1 MAARKNP
8 KTAIEI
14 GVNERPAV
22 EGLKRLAGD
31 FGTASVK
38 INQALEIA
46 QKGFS
51 ALTGAIGGAIAIAQE
66 YVELAAEQERVERR
80 AIASIRQRAQFTR
93 EEFDALQAN
102 NALRQRALG
111 IGDEEQLQMQGTL
124 AAMGVR
130 KDALNEATE
139 ATIGLAEV
147 TGGSLADASRVIAK
161 VFAGEISALREYGI
175 IVSTQEEAQHRL
187 ANLYQVTSVQ
197 SRTLETRLDSLRAA
211 WGDLGEQLGAAITN
225 SEEAK
230 AGIDNLTSSVEV
242 LQSVIADP
250 ALREASELFFG
261 GMRDGI
267 ADIIELYV
275 DLQRLMLR
283 TGSGTAGQ
291 FGGQFQALQ
300 VGQIAAVGDVLNQVS
315 SLASVGGLAMF
326 DADELQESLVQ
337 VFEGLDPALVE
348 RDVDPWVS
356 LLEKLREGT
365 ANAAFEGIE
374 DGLARISQGAGAGL
388 AGLETR
394 MGAPTETPGGFLQTL
409 AEMRRKAGRGGRR
422 RAADEGFGAMQFGPK
437 PLSGEAL
444 RMYIEEGELRHL
456 ERHGITPETDAQRE
470 FEQELRKA
478 NEIAK
483 EVFEEAKEDRKRTQ
497 DAMIAQDQQFFGSML
512 SIATSSLSN
521 FARAVA
527 TGSASIGE
535 ALRGMVG
542 GIISSFGEMM
552 IQLGS
557 AAVLAGTLGTIAPI
571 FAPGTGGPLGVGAG
585 VALIAGGTAM
595 VGIGAALGGRGGGAA
610 STPTAT
616 PSSVGAPGRTRLPD
630 SPFARGFE
638 GGPGFGGAVQAA
650 ASTVVV
656 NFNGIV
662 DSRRA
667 AREIRDVLGATG

>member
-22 EGLKRLAGD
+22 EGLKRLASD

-38 INQALEIA
+38 INQSLEIA

-111 IGDEEQLQMQGTL
+111 IGDEEQLQLQGTL

-230 AGIDNLTSSVEV
+230 AGIDNLTSSIEV

-267 ADIIELYV
+267 ADVIELYV
-275 DLQRLMLR
+275 ELRRFMAADRVSEVGML
-283 TGSGTAGQ
+283 GQ
-291 FGGQFQALQ
+291 TEAIRGLQ
-300 VGQIAAVGDVLNQVS
+300 VGQIAAIGNVLSQVS

-326 DADELQESLVQ
+326 DADELQDSLVQ

-365 ANAAFEGIE
+365 ANAAFDGIE

-409 AEMRRKAGRGGRR
+409 ATMRRRAGGGRR
-422 RAADEGFGAMQFGPK
+422 ATEDEGLGAFEFGPK
-437 PLSGEAL
+437 PLTGEAL
-444 RMYIEEGELRHL
+444 RMHLEEGMIKYL
-456 ERHGITPETDAQRE
+456 GGMTDAQAA
-470 FEQELRKA
+470 FQEEMKKA
-478 NEIAK
+478 NALAK
-483 EVFEEAKEDRKRTQ
+483 KMFDEAKEDRKRTQ

-557 AAVLAGTLGTIAPI
+557 AAVLAGTLGTVAPI

-585 VALIAGGTAM
+585 VALIAGGAAM
-595 VGIGAALGGRGGGAA
+595 VGIGAALGGRSGGAA

-616 PSSVGAPGRTRLPD
+616 PSSVGAPSRTRLPD

-638 GGPGFGGAVQAA
+638 GGPGFGGAMQAA